1 MIRLDGQT
9 LTAVKLVAIAAGA
22 QVELDPNALAK
33 VAENRKVIDRIL
45 AEGRTVYGIN
55 TGFGQFATVVIP
67 SHQLIQLQLNLIRSH
82 AAGVGTPLPPDQTRA
97 LMAARINCLLK
108 GYSGIRPEPIQLLT
122 QCLNQNVVPVIPS
135 QGSVGAS
142 GDLAPL
148 AHMALLLV
156 GEGLAWD
163 EGPVSAS
170 DSAREHAAG
179 QRVIDGRNHI
189 SGGEALKKASLTPIQ
204 LQPKEGLALI
214 NGTQLITSLGNLAVA
229 RLQELIPLSDEIAA
243 LSLEAL
249 RGSRFA
255 FDIRIHEA
263 RPHPGQIEA
272 AAHMREI
279 LGTTSEICESHRNC
293 MRVQDAYSLRCLPQV
308 HGVTRDALKFA
319 AEILERELNSATDNP
334 MIFTEQQESHS
345 GGNFH
350 GQYPAFACDMLAIA
364 VCDLASISERRQ
376 ERLVNPAY
384 SDLPAFLTQDG
395 GLESGFMMA
404 HVTSAA
410 LVSEMKGLAHPACVD
425 TIPTSAGKEDHVSM
439 GPIAARKLLRAVEAL
454 EQVLVIE
461 ARMALEGVRIL
472 GMKPAEGL
480 MPLFQGL
487 SAACPPWHDRPMYE
501 EIRKTGEALR
511 AHVAKSRKA

>member
-1 MIRLDGQT
+1 MIRLDGQN

-22 QVELDPNALAK
+22 QVELDPKALAK

-45 AEGRTVYGIN
+45 VEGRTVYGIN

-67 SHQLIQLQLNLIRSH
+67 PHQLLQLQLNLIRSH
-82 AAGVGTPLPPDQTRA
+82 AAGVGTALPLDQTRA

-122 QCLNQNVVPVIPS
+122 QCLNQNIVPVIPS

-156 GEGLAWD
+156 GEGLAWAD
-163 EGPVSAS
+163 
-170 DSAREHAAG
+170 DK
-179 QRVIDGRNHI
+179 HI
-189 SGGEALKKASLTPIQ
+189 PGGEALQKAGLTPIQ

-214 NGTQLITSLGNLAVA
+214 NGTQLITALGNLAVA
-229 RLQELIPLSDEIAA
+229 RLRELIPLSDEIAA

-249 RGSRFA
+249 RGSRSA

-263 RPHPGQIEA
+263 RPHPGQLEA
-272 AAHMREI
+272 AAHMREL
-279 LGTTSEICESHRNC
+279 LGTTSEIAESHRDC
-293 MRVQDAYSLRCLPQV
+293 ARVQDAYSLRCLPQV

-350 GQYPAFACDMLAIA
+350 GQYPAFACDLLAIA

-480 MPLFQGL
+480 LPLFQEL
-487 SAACPPWHDRPMYE
+487 SAACPPWHDRLMYE
-501 EIRKTGEALR
+501 EIQKTAEALR
-511 AHVAKSRKA
+511 SHLAKSRKA

>member
-1 MIRLDGQT
+1 MIRLDGKT
-9 LTAVKLVAIAAGA
+9 LNALQLAAIAAGEEVSLCPTA
-22 QVELDPNALAK
+22 LELVK
-33 VAENRKVIDRIL
+33 ENRGVIDRIL
-45 AEGRTVYGIN
+45 AEKRVVYGIN
-55 TGFGQFATVVIP
+55 TGFGQFATVVIAED
-67 SHQLIQLQLNLIRSH
+67 QLAQLQLNLIRSH
-82 AAGVGTPLPPDQTRA
+82 AAGVGEPISVEQTRA

-108 GYSGIRPEPIQLLT
+108 AHSGIRIEPIQLLMD
-122 QCLNQNVVPVIPS
+122 CLNKNVLPVVPG

-156 GEGLAWD
+156 GEGLAWSGD
-163 EGPVSAS
+163 K
-170 DSAREHAAG
+170 
-179 QRVIDGRNHI
+179 HI
-189 SGGEALKKASLTPIQ
+189 PGGEALAKAGLQPIQ

-229 RLQELIPLSDEIAA
+229 RLRKLIPLADEIAA

-249 RGSRFA
+249 RGTSA
-255 FDIRIHEA
+255 AYDARIHNA
-263 RPHPGQIEA
+263 RPHPGQIEVA
-272 AAHMREI
+272 ANMRKLLAE
-279 LGTTSEICESHRNC
+279 GSEIAESHIDCN
-293 MRVQDAYSLRCLPQV
+293 RVQDAYSLRCLPQV
-308 HGVTRDALKFA
+308 HGVTRDALKFT

-334 MIFTEQQESHS
+334 MIFTDTQESRS

-350 GQYPAFACDMLAIA
+350 GQYPAFACDVLAIA

-384 SDLPAFLTQDG
+384 SDLPAFLTQQG

-439 GPIAARKLLRAVEAL
+439 GPIAARKLLRAVDAL
-454 EQVLVIE
+454 EHVLSIE
-461 ARMALEGVRIL
+461 ARMALEGVRIIGL
-472 GMKPAEGL
+472 KPATGVQ
-480 MPLFQGL
+480 PLFERL
-487 SAACPPWHDRPMYE
+487 AKACAPWHDRPMYE
-501 EIRKTGEALR
+501 ELNKTVAALR
-511 AHVAKSRKA
+511 EHTGAN

>member
-1 MIRLDGQT
+1 MTSLNGNDLDARVLRGIALGSAVT
-9 LTAVKLVAIAAGA
+9 LDEK
-22 QVELDPNALAK
+22 ALAR
-33 VAENRKVIDRIL
+33 VAENRKVIQRIL
-45 AEGRTVYGIN
+45 DEGRTVYGIN

-67 SHQLIQLQLNLIRSH
+67 PDQLATLQLNLVRSH
-82 AAGVGTPLPPDQTRA
+82 AAGVGEPLPKDQTRA

-108 GYSGIRPEPIQLLT
+108 GHSGIRPEPIRLLAA
-122 QCLNQNVVPVIPS
+122 CLNRDVLPVVPS

-163 EGPVSAS
+163 
-170 DSAREHAAG
+170 
-179 QRVIDGRNHI
+179 
-189 SGGEALKKASLTPIQ
+189 GEAHIPGGRALAKAGLQPIT
-204 LQPKEGLALI
+204 LEPKEGLALI
-214 NGTQLITSLGNLAVA
+214 NGTQLITAVGNLAVA
-229 RLQELIPLSDEIAA
+229 RLMDLVPLADEIAA

-249 RGSRFA
+249 RGTRA
-255 FDIRIHEA
+255 PYDPRIHQA
-263 RPHPGQIEA
+263 RPHPGQIQV

-279 LGTTSEICESHRNC
+279 LGETSEIAESHKDC
-293 MRVQDAYSLRCLPQV
+293 TRVQDAYSLRCIPQV

-319 AEILERELNSATDNP
+319 GEILQRELNSATDNP
-334 MIFTEQQESHS
+334 MIFTETQESRS

-350 GQYPAFACDMLAIA
+350 GQYPAFACDLLAIA
-364 VCDLASISERRQ
+364 ACDLASISERRQ

-384 SDLPAFLTQDG
+384 SDLPAFLTREG

-439 GPIAARKLLRAVEAL
+439 GPIAARKLMRAVDAL
-454 EQVLVIE
+454 EQVLALE

-472 GMKPAEGL
+472 GMAPARGL
-480 MPLFQGL
+480 EPLMERL
-487 SAACPPWHDRPMYE
+487 AAACPPWNDRPMYE
-501 EIRKTGEALR
+501 EIAHAADALR
-511 AHVAKSRKA
+511 VHVGE

>member
-1 MIRLDGQT
+1 MIRLDGQS
-9 LTAVKLVAIAAGA
+9 LTAPLLTRIAEGEE
-22 QVELDPNALAK
+22 VSLDPGALAR
-33 VAENRKVIDRIL
+33 VAENRAVVDRIV

-67 SHQLIQLQLNLIRSH
+67 PDQLQQLQLNLIRSH

-108 GYSGIRPEPIQLLT
+108 ANSGIRPEPIQLLAE
-122 QCLNQNVVPVIPS
+122 CLNRDIVPVIPS

-156 GEGLAWD
+156 GEGLVWC
-163 EGPVSAS
+163 GNRQVP
-170 DSAREHAAG
+170 
-179 QRVIDGRNHI
+179 
-189 SGGEALKKASLTPIQ
+189 GGDALRQAQLTPVV

-214 NGTQLITSLGNLAVA
+214 NGTQLITALGNLALQ
-229 RLQELIPLSDEIAA
+229 RLRNLTALTDEISA

-249 RGSRFA
+249 RGTRSA
-255 FDIRIHEA
+255 FDPRIHAA
-263 RPHPGQIEA
+263 RPHPGQIA
-272 AAHMREI
+272 VANRMREL
-279 LGTTSEICESHRNC
+279 LGTTSEIAESHRDC
-293 MRVQDAYSLRCLPQV
+293 HRVQDAYSLRCIPQV
-308 HGVTRDALKFA
+308 HGVMRDTLLFA
-319 AEILERELNSATDNP
+319 GAILERELNAATDNP
-334 MIFTEQQESHS
+334 MIFTDTAESCS

-350 GQYPAFACDMLAIA
+350 GQYPAFACDILAIA
-364 VCDLASISERRQ
+364 AADLASMSERRQ
-376 ERLVNPAY
+376 ERMVNPAY
-384 SDLPAFLTQDG
+384 SDLPAFLTQNG

-454 EQVLVIE
+454 EQVLAIE
-461 ARMALEGVRIL
+461 ARMALEGIRIL
-472 GMKPAEGL
+472 GMAPAPALQPL
-480 MPLFQGL
+480 MDRLG
-487 SAACPPWHDRPMYE
+487 AACLPWTDRVMYE
-501 EIRKTGEALR
+501 EIQATTQALR
-511 AHVAKSRKA
+511 AHQENLP